1 MIMKQYNINE
11 LLPADYNPR
20 KELTLDDREYQKI
33 KTSIETFGY
42 VDPIII
48 NKDKTIIGGHQRLNV
63 LRDLGYTDIDVIEI
77 DIDKTKEKALN
88 VALNKISG
96 EWDIDKLGLL
106 LNELK
111 TDNFDL
117 DITGFDADELD
128 GILFNVDELDDTFD
142 LKDGDRTPI
151 QTMSLT
157 FSDDQAEIINE
168 AIDKMKQTDTYK
180 NYEDFINENSNGN
193 ALYLVVLEWIQL
205 NK

>member
-20 KELTLDDREYQKI
+20 KELTPDDREYQKI

-168 AIDKMKQTDTYK
+168 AIDKMKQKDTYK
-180 NYEDFINENSNGN
+180 NYEDPINENSNGN

>member
-11 LLPADYNPR
+11 LLPANYNPR
-20 KELTLDDREYQKI
+20 KELTPDDREYQKI

-63 LRDLGYTDIDVIEI
+63 LRDLGYTNIDVIEI

-88 VALNKISG
+88 VALNKITG

-117 DITGFDADELD
+117 DITGFDVDELD

-180 NYEDFINENSNGN
+180 NYEDPINENPNGN

>member
-20 KELTLDDREYQKI
+20 KELTPDDREYQKI

-96 EWDIDKLGLL
+96 EWDMDKLGLL

-151 QTMSLT
+151 QTMSMT

-180 NYEDFINENSNGN
+180 NYEDPINKNSNGN